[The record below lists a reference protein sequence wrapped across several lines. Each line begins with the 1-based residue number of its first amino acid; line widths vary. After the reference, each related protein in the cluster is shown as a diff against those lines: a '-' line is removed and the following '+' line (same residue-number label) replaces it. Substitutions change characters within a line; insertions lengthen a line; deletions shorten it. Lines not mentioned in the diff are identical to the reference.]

1 MKIKIVI
8 ADDHKLFREGLI
20 NLLSESEDIEII
32 DEAENGEDVIQKAS
46 KWQPDIILMDVS
58 MPIKNGVEATRII
71 SREMNRIKV
80 IALSMHSEY
89 YYVNEMLEAGAKG
102 YIFKNCTYNELTTAI
117 KSVYQGEKYLSAD
130 IKDVL
135 IEGYL
140 DKDADTFKNEA
151 NLTERELEVLK
162 LYAQGEK
169 TKSISEKLFVS
180 VKTIGTHKQHILS
193 KLNLK
198 TTSDM
203 TRYAIKNKLIDL

>member
-8 ADDHKLFREGLI
+8 ADDHKLFREGLM

-32 DEAENGEDVIQKAS
+32 GEAENGEDAIQKAS
-46 KWQPDIILMDVS
+46 KQRPDIVLMDVS
-58 MPIKNGVEATRII
+58 MPKKNGVEATRII
-71 SREMNRIKV
+71 SREMKQVKV

-89 YYVNEMLEAGAKG
+89 YYVKEMLEAGARG
-102 YIFKNCTYNELTTAI
+102 YIFKNCTYNELITAI
-117 KSVYQGEKYLSAD
+117 KSVSRGEKYLSTD

-140 DKDADTFKNEA
+140 DKETDTFKNEA

-162 LYAQGEK
+162 LYAQGGK

-180 VKTIGTHKQHILS
+180 VKTVGTHKQHILS

-198 TTSDM
+198 TTADM